1 MKIALVTPYPPSKL
15 TLNEY
20 AHHLVM
26 HFKDKKEVS
35 EIVII
40 TDELPEGQEY
50 AIEEAKIP
58 VKFEAV
64 WNFNSI
70 RNPLNILKAI
80 RQHKPDVVFYNI
92 HFLTF
97 GDNKVAAALGLL
109 TPMISRMAGYTSVVL
124 LHNIV
129 ESVDLSSA
137 GFTRNVFMK
146 WIYSMFGTMLTFFLL
161 RANLVAVT
169 ISKYVSI
176 LEKKY
181 KAGNI
186 ALVPHGSF
194 ETPDEPS
201 FKLPAGPK
209 KIMTFG
215 KFGTYKKVESMIE
228 AVELVRQRTGEDLEI
243 VIAGTDSP
251 NAHGYLNGVQQK
263 YQSISQL
270 SFTGYVEEEDVPGI
284 FRDSAMVVFPYTST
298 TGSSGVLHQAGSYG
312 CAAILPNIG
321 DLKSLIEEEGY
332 RGNYFEPDNVESLAD
347 AIEDLVINDDRRKEL
362 GKSNYIAA
370 ASLPMGD
377 IADWYLMHFDYLL
390 KKRNKKSQNSRLQ
403 SLINFPLDFSK
414 KEVVPKIVS

>member
-1 MKIALVTPYPPSKL
+1 MKIAIVSPYPPSKL

-20 AHHLVM
+20 AHHLVT
-26 HFKDKKEVS
+26 HFQEKREIT
-35 EIVII
+35 ELIVI
-40 TDELPEGQEY
+40 TNELPEGEQY
-50 AIEEAKIP
+50 SIDVGNVP
-58 VKFEAV
+58 VRFEAV
-64 WNFNSI
+64 WNFNSFK
-70 RNPLNILKAI
+70 NPLSILKTI
-80 RQHKPDVVFYNI
+80 KLHKPDVVFYNI

-97 GDNKVAAALGLL
+97 GDNKVAAALGLM
-109 TPMISRMAGYTSVVL
+109 TPMLTRLSGFVSVVL
-124 LHNIV
+124 LHNII

-137 GFTRNVFMK
+137 GFTRNVFLK
-146 WIYSMFGTMLTFFLL
+146 WIYTMFGTFLTFMLL

-181 KAGNI
+181 KADNI

-201 FKLPAGPK
+201 FQLPAGPK

-228 AVELVRQRTGEDLEI
+228 AVELVRNRTGADLEI

-251 NAHGYLNGVQQK
+251 NVQGYLDAVQEK
-263 YQSISQL
+263 YSEVPQIT
-270 SFTGYVEEEDVPGI
+270 FTGYVEEEDVPRI
-284 FRDSAMVVFPYTST
+284 FKESAMVVFPYTST

-321 DLKSLIEEEGY
+321 DLKALIEEEGY

-347 AIEDLVINDDRRKEL
+347 AIEELVLNDEKRIQL
-362 GKSNYIAA
+362 GKANYVAA
-370 ASLPMGD
+370 ASLPMAD
-377 IADWYLMHFDYLL
+377 ITDWYMLHFNHLINE
-390 KKRNKKSQNSRLQ
+390 KAVNKQNSTVAQLIK
-403 SLINFPLDFSK
+403 SLNRRETVTINPAQ
-414 KEVVPKIVS
+414 